1 MILADE
7 NINYR
12 IIDAIEQIGIE
23 VQPVAKSHRGIRDSR
38 VIEISRTPPKTIL
51 TEDKDFGTW
60 VFAHDVKD
68 ISVILLRYKF
78 IETDKIIRILVNL
91 LTSKKEELSGKFT
104 VVTVDKVRIRN
115 IQN

>member
-7 NINYR
+7 NIDYR
-12 IIDAIEQIGIE
+12 VIDAIEKIGID
-23 VQPVAKSHRGIRDSR
+23 VQSVAKLHRGIRDSE
-38 VIEISRTPPKTIL
+38 VIEVSRTPSKIIL

-60 VFAHDVKD
+60 VFAHGVKD

-78 IETDKIIRILVNL
+78 IETNKIIRILVDL
-91 LTSKKEELSGKFT
+91 LTSGKELFGKFT

-115 IQN
+115 LRD